1 MMMPMSSSLFL
12 LPGIP
17 TSVEKIKENKH
28 KSQTES
34 AGCLFISCVSLPA
47 YMKYSSLS
55 SFLSGAAS
63 WTTSGETVLHQAA
76 SLCHRTICHYLVE
89 AGASLM
95 KTDLLVG
102 SVAFTVLHD
111 SVKQKGNALLLCQ
124 CQIAFYSCRRTPDS
138 CGSQWQ
144 NYIQTVFLPS
154 LLDILSITDAG
165 CKMEM
170 SKSYLTMFQSQR

>member
-1 MMMPMSSSLFL
+1 MMMPISSGLFL

-17 TSVEKIKENKH
+17 TSVENIKENKH

-124 CQIAFYSCRRTPDS
+124 CQIAFYTCRRTPDS
-138 CGSQWQ
+138 CGSQ
-144 NYIQTVFLPS
+144 
-154 LLDILSITDAG
+154 
-165 CKMEM
+165 
-170 SKSYLTMFQSQR
+170 

>member
-1 MMMPMSSSLFL
+1 MMMPMSSGLFL

-17 TSVEKIKENKH
+17 TSVENIKENKH

-34 AGCLFISCVSLPA
+34 VGCLFISCVSLPA

-102 SVAFTVLHD
+102 SVVFTVLHD
-111 SVKQKGNALLLCQ
+111 SVKQKGNALLLYLQ
-124 CQIAFYSCRRTPDS
+124 TDS
-138 CGSQWQ
+138 CS
-144 NYIQTVFLPS
+144 S
-154 LLDILSITDAG
+154 
-165 CKMEM
+165 
-170 SKSYLTMFQSQR
+170 R